1 MDVDSNLILH
11 TDTVD
16 KLQVNLQSPN
26 MERRAFIKS
35 MDFLLSTVK
44 TLLNKSNK
52 KVICKEMLLGVELVE
67 AWLLVTS

>member
-35 MDFLLSTVK
+35 MDFLLSTGATRK
-44 TLLNKSNK
+44 
-52 KVICKEMLLGVELVE
+52 
-67 AWLLVTS
+67 